1 MIRWSFRRSENP
13 NTYNKDNPWRCDTY
27 SSAYRVPLV
36 PTAVDSLDACVFMLN
51 RSACILSKLDPDG
64 HPSESLVNVILY
76 RRCAID
82 TVCAGAWRP
91 VLSVLSRRWSVN
103 QDSIRIEYYYLSKC
117 PSLIVTANNPGPW
130 GFADFR
136 APYERAS
143 CWTKGHITLPCQI
156 WQQRA

>member
-1 MIRWSFRRSENP
+1 MRIQIPTTE
-13 NTYNKDNPWRCDTY
+13 DNLWRCDTY
-27 SSAYRVPLV
+27 SSAYRVRLV
-36 PTAVDSLDACVFMLN
+36 PAAVDSLDACVFMLN

-64 HPSESLVNVILY
+64 CPSESLVDVILY

-91 VLSVLSRRWSVN
+91 VLSVLPRGWSVN

-117 PSLIVTANNPGPW
+117 PSLIVTANDPGPW
-130 GFADFR
+130 GLPTSGR
-136 APYERAS
+136 PTSGPS
-143 CWTKGHITLPCQI
+143 CWTKGHIIPPCQI